1 MDKMVEDL
9 QADIRFE
16 GFILLGLYVND
27 ARRLW
32 GFKIACVTAQIET
45 KLAKVKT

>member
-27 ARRLW
+27 ARCLW